1 MVGPM
6 SPSPRSPAPVIL
18 PELEVEPAV
27 RPLDPV
33 VVHVRCAPHY
43 AHSLRIW
50 QSTFLLDRD
59 SAHTSPLIGFENIS
73 LYPHWTSVPL
83 GRPYRFTLF
92 FEPLPKSV
100 QVFDLSEIIPEPRGW
115 HFPAIRRN
123 PEDVY
128 WLDLPN

>member
-1 MVGPM
+1 M
-6 SPSPRSPAPVIL
+6 SPAPPSPARVVL
-18 PELEVEPAV
+18 PEVEIEAEV

-43 AHSLRIW
+43 SHSLRIW

-59 SAHTSPLIGFENIS
+59 SAHTSSIIDFENIS
-73 LYPHWTSVPL
+73 LYPHWMSVPF
-83 GRPYRFTLF
+83 GRPHQFTLY

-100 QVFDLSEIIPEPRGW
+100 QVFDLSEIIPEPGGW

-123 PEDVY
+123 QEDVY

>member
-1 MVGPM
+1 M
-6 SPSPRSPAPVIL
+6 SSSPQSPAAVVL
-18 PELEVEPAV
+18 PETEIAPEI

-33 VVHVRCAPHY
+33 VVHVRCAPDY

-59 SAHTSPLIGFENIS
+59 SAHTSPMIGFENIS
-73 LYPHWTSVPL
+73 LYPHWKMVPP
-83 GRPYRFTLF
+83 GRPYRFTLL

-100 QVFDLSEIIPEPRGW
+100 QVFDLAEIIPEPRGW
-115 HFPAIRRN
+115 FFPVIRRRQD
-123 PEDVY
+123 DVY